1 MGGRALN
8 NGKITT
14 RCLCLICL
22 LSGML
27 MIAGCGG
34 DKGLKKDSFLEKWS
48 TMAETSMG
56 SSPVI
61 RSRSDIY
68 SLNCVGMDTVENEVE
83 EVKTN
88 ILTKRLLPDN
98 LISLKMNKADIKVV
112 LRALARV
119 VGINIIVGGKNEV
132 KGEVTVDFQDVPWD
146 QAFTNLLRAY
156 QLAYSW
162 KDEIIVIKTAAD
174 RKDDLEAKNQEV
186 EFLQLDRLVTC
197 VIPIYYIT
205 LKPSVTAERKF
216 SAKGALSKT
225 DTVNTSDLV
234 STLASTRTETTTRNS
249 SELQEILASFL
260 TGSGSIG
267 VETNTNSL
275 IIQATQNDIKRMLPI
290 IEKLDKPSPQIQ
302 IKANIVETTKETA
315 RELGIQWGG
324 VYGRNVGDYNMFVT
338 PGGTGGTTVPPGGA
352 LSGSYT
358 PATGVPGIS
367 GQGFGVNFP
376 AAAITGTAPAAL
388 GLIFGTIGGNLLE
401 LQLSALQK
409 DSKLNILS
417 SPSIT
422 TLDNQMAFT
431 ENGERVPI
439 NTQTVSQG
447 QLTNTVTYIDAVL
460 RLEIKPHVIDDKTLS
475 MKIIVKKDEV
485 DPSRA
490 ILGNPYILKKQT
502 ETNLIVRNGETIVIS
517 GLTKMRTVGSDTGL
531 PGLKDIPI
539 LGWLFKSDDKQ
550 QKMEEVLI
558 FITSTVLPPYQI
570 TAGTPPAATEKP
582 LEKAPPDV
590 QAAPALAN
598 TPTQ

>member
-1 MGGRALN
+1 MN

-14 RCLCLICL
+14 RCLCQICL
-22 LSGML
+22 MAGML

-34 DKGLKKDSFLEKWS
+34 DKGLKKDPFLEKWS
-48 TMAETSMG
+48 TMAETSTG

-61 RSRSDIY
+61 RSRGDIY
-68 SLNCVGMDTVENEVE
+68 NKYCIGMDTVENEVA
-83 EVKTN
+83 EVKKN
-88 ILTKRLLPDN
+88 IITTKRLLPDN
-98 LISLKMNKADIKVV
+98 RIFLKMNKADIKVV
-112 LRALARV
+112 LRALARI

-156 QLAYSW
+156 KLAYSW
-162 KDEIIVIKTAAD
+162 NDEILMIKTFED
-174 RKDDLEAKNQEV
+174 RKDDLVEKTQEI
-186 EFLQLDRLVTC
+186 EFMQIDRLVTC
-197 VIPIYYIT
+197 VIPIFYIT
-205 LKPSVTAERKF
+205 LKPSGVTAKRDI
-216 SAKGALSKT
+216 SAKTELHKT
-225 DTVNTSDLV
+225 PTGDTPLLAPPSDY
-234 STLASTRTETTTRNS
+234 ASTRTDTVTQNY
-249 SELQEILASFL
+249 SEFTEILASFL
-260 TGSGSIG
+260 TGRGSVG
-267 VETNTNSL
+267 VETITNSL
-275 IIQATQNDIKRMLPI
+275 ILQATKDDLMRMLPI
-290 IEKLDKPSPQIQ
+290 IEKLDRPTPQIR

-315 RELGIQWGG
+315 RQLGIQWGG
-324 VYGRNVGDYNMFVT
+324 VYGRSIGGNSMYVT
-338 PGGTGGTTVPPGGA
+338 PGGSGGSTVSPGSA
-352 LSGSYT
+352 IEGSYT
-358 PATGVPGIS
+358 PAYGSTGVG

-376 AAAITGTAPAAL
+376 ASGLSNAASGTL

-431 ENGERVPI
+431 ENGEKVPI

-447 QLTNTVTYIDAVL
+447 QLTNTVTYVDAVL

-475 MKIIVKKDEV
+475 MKIVVKKDEV

-502 ETNLIVRNGETIVIS
+502 ETNLNVSNGETIVIS
-517 GLTKMRTVGSDTGL
+517 GLTKQRTTGSDAGL

-558 FITSTVLPPYQI
+558 FITSTILPPYQV

-590 QAAPALAN
+590 QAAPALAI